1 MSPRR
6 FSGRQ
11 FGLFGACPDRKF
23 CAVHVRCHS
32 RQPDRKPPAVCGSA
46 PVGRTKFADARVC
59 KGAHQQEPLATTT
72 KRVIKLHF
80 MQVRVNV
87 PDRLA
92 AEAQA
97 RGVSLEMYVE
107 EMLAQQIIGPEGET
121 LHESV
126 SEAIDRIREL
136 RKQNRLGG
144 LKTKDLIH
152 EGHKY

>member
-1 MSPRR
+1 
-6 FSGRQ
+6 
-11 FGLFGACPDRKF
+11 
-23 CAVHVRCHS
+23 
-32 RQPDRKPPAVCGSA
+32 
-46 PVGRTKFADARVC
+46 
-59 KGAHQQEPLATTT
+59 
-72 KRVIKLHF
+72 

>member
-1 MSPRR
+1 
-6 FSGRQ
+6 
-11 FGLFGACPDRKF
+11 
-23 CAVHVRCHS
+23 
-32 RQPDRKPPAVCGSA
+32 
-46 PVGRTKFADARVC
+46 
-59 KGAHQQEPLATTT
+59 
-72 KRVIKLHF
+72 

-136 RKQNRLGG
+136 RKQNRLSG